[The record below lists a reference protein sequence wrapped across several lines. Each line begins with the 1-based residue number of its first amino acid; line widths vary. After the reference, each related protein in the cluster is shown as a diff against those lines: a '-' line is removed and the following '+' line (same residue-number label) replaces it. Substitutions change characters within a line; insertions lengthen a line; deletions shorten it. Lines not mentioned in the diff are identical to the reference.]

1 VGTPLLAASAATAR
15 GATVAAGGSLEHARG
30 SLEDAIDLYSGALEG
45 VVERAGLTP
54 QDAGYLEAAFEYPD
68 EATLLRAM
76 LSSGSAVLAVR
87 TSGHDA
93 VRGAISAAL
102 AP

>member
-1 VGTPLLAASAATAR
+1 
-15 GATVAAGGSLEHARG
+15 
-30 SLEDAIDLYSGALEG
+30 